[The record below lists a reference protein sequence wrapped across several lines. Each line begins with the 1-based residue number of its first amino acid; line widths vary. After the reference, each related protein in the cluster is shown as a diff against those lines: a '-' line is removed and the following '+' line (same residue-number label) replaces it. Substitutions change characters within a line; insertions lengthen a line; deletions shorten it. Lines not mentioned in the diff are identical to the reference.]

1 MAYRFAQ
8 ERQDYADFAT
18 GRVFQSIPGHT
29 AFPVRLASEIF
40 QRCVALYQQ
49 RGGRVPCIL
58 YDPCCGGASLLC
70 AATYLHWS
78 ALEQVIG
85 SDIDPQALQLAGRNL
100 SLLTLSGL
108 EARTAQLQIMRVGY
122 GKPSHAEALE
132 SAQRLHSR
140 LSELLSTHSVTTRI
154 FLADATQQCAIQEH
168 LGDLKADIVM
178 MDIPYGLHSSWQ
190 VPDRQ
195 QTEQLE
201 PIQQVLAAMLPV
213 LSPQAIVAVA
223 ASRQQKFAYA
233 GYRRLDHFTIGKRRI
248 VFLTPDKTL
257 S

>member
-1 MAYRFAQ
+1 MTYRFAR
-8 ERQDYADFAT
+8 ERQDYVDFAT

-70 AATYLHWS
+70 AAAYLHWP

-100 SLLTLSGL
+100 SLLTLPGL
-108 EARTAQLQIMRVGY
+108 ETRTAQLQSMLAEY

-132 SAQRLHSR
+132 SAQRLRSR
-140 LSELLSTHSVTTRI
+140 LNELLSTHSVTARI
-154 FLADATQQCAIQEH
+154 FLADATQECAIQEH
-168 LGDLKADIVM
+168 LGDLKVDIVM

-195 QTEQLE
+195 WAARPQPT
-201 PIQQVLAAMLPV
+201 QQVLKAVLPV
-213 LSPQAIVAVA
+213 LSPQAVVAVS
-223 ASRQQKFAYA
+223 ASRLQKFAYA
-233 GYRRLDHFTIGKRRI
+233 GYQRLDYFTVGKRRI
-248 VFLTPDKTL
+248 VFLTADKTVA
-257 S
+257 